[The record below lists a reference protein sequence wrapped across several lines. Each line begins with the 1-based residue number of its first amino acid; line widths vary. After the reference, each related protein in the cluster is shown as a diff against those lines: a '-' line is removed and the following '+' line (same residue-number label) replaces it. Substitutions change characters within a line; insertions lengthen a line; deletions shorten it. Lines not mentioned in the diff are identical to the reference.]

1 MKWFFKNLIIKH
13 LGNMKSE
20 RNFQL
25 LWVFDGQWCWRPS
38 ISKDYMNIF
47 SDTVGMCFM
56 WGSLSTWVCSPWVVE
71 EWSLRYDVFFAFN
84 WWNFMIFSI
93 LKGNKGH
100 VILKLNV
107 IQEYR
112 FRLSKFWNVEAVGF
126 YFVSDIFY
134 LYVLMCPRNI
144 VLLCFNFC
152 LILGFS
158 FYLFLDFFFEHSS
171 FCTELFNLHEF
182 V

>member
-1 MKWFFKNLIIKH
+1 
-13 LGNMKSE
+13 MKSE

-25 LWVFDGQWCWRPS
+25 LWVFDGQWCWRSS

-47 SDTVGMCFM
+47 SDTVGMCFT
-56 WGSLSTWVCSPWVVE
+56 WGSLSTWVCSPWVIE
-71 EWSLRYDVFFAFN
+71 EWSLWYDVFFAFN
-84 WWNFMIFSI
+84 WWNFMISLFSKEI
-93 LKGNKGH
+93 RDMLFWSWTWSRNTD
-100 VILKLNV
+100 LD
-107 IQEYR
+107 YP
-112 FRLSKFWNVEAVGF
+112 KFWNVEAVGF